1 MFFDN
6 SGLSSGQLPP
16 KKKDE
21 KNKIQKKKT
30 LKRVGRAGGD
40 GGEGPKW

>member
-6 SGLSSGQLPP
+6 SVLSSGQLPPP

-21 KNKIQKKKT
+21 KNKIQKT
-30 LKRVGRAGGD
+30 LKKSGY